1 MSKTKKKKKYTP
13 KPVYYP
19 AVIVAMHSFEP
30 LEKAIEEL
38 LYAESIIEDQ
48 NGDYVFIEP
57 TGRVRH
63 YEKDLFV
70 YIQYALIY
78 GQRSNQKLNV
88 DNLVHFRKVLMNKL
102 EFKESEIKAVLEDIK
117 NFKILFSRI
126 HPLES
131 REILR
136 IIKENNQSI
145 QQHQEQQKQ
154 INDNI
159 RLKLHVNCI

>member
-13 KPVYYP
+13 RPVYYP
-19 AVIVAMHSFEP
+19 AMIIAMHSFEP

-38 LYAESIIEDQ
+38 LYAESISEDQ

-63 YEKDLFV
+63 YVQDLFT
-70 YIQYALIY
+70 YIQYLQIY
-78 GQRSNQKLNV
+78 GQRSNQQFDV
-88 DNLVHFRKVLMNKL
+88 VNLLKFRKVLQEKL
-102 EFKESEIKAVLEDIK
+102 EFKESEVKAVLEDIK
-117 NFKILFSRI
+117 KYKVLFSKI
-126 HPLES
+126 PSTES

-145 QQHQEQQKQ
+145 QQHLAKQKQ
-154 INDNI
+154 LDEEYKQNVDIT
-159 RLKLHVNCI
+159 